1 MVNVMI
7 IAVISFNGFWQY
19 FSDLLIKDTSEIPS
33 GKTLGVNRTAKW
45 NKSFESENV

>member
-19 FSDLLIKDTSEIPS
+19 FSDILIKDMSKILV
-33 GKTLGVNRTAKW
+33 KH
-45 NKSFESENV
+45 